1 MREST
6 DVPERNQPG
15 RELAAPYLDC
25 HVELLLVW
33 GQVVALG
40 QEHLPEGS
48 FAQLPLQND
57 VVPLDVLNN
66 WKVCVEKQESEVN
79 CLLLL
84 MLST

>member
-1 MREST
+1 MSREGGRGPAE
-6 DVPERNQPG
+6 PE
-15 RELAAPYLDC
+15 AAGPYLDG

-48 FAQLPLQND
+48 FSQLALQND

-66 WKVCVEKQESEVN
+66 
-79 CLLLL
+79 
-84 MLST
+84 